1 MTGALPG
8 PCDGGLAARARGN
21 SRAGGGLTLLASILA
36 SSLSFVDGSVVN
48 VALPAIGAGL
58 EARGSGLQWIVNA
71 YALLFGGLLWFG
83 TVVFTEP
90 SRQCWVQPLGALS
103 CAPPEAAWRPLTMT
117 LLAAPLGLLS
127 VLGKALAQR
136 FLPKH

>member
-1 MTGALPG
+1 MTSQPDSAVTSTAEDPLWFRILWPCLTALG
-8 PCDGGLAARARGN
+8 V
-21 SRAGGGLTLLASILA
+21 LT
-36 SSLSFVDGSVVN
+36 
-48 VALPAIGAGL
+48 
-58 EARGSGLQWIVNA
+58 